1 MLSIA
6 AQTLPAARVGCCTI
20 RSTEPVYKTTQVG
33 AARVCWLRYQRASLR
48 RTSDCSFAG
57 VLSQHAVPLVAI
69 TQIQSDGQFLP
80 RNIPALLCHCGANL
94 LHCRSPFSLCL
105 EHVDTWERTAS
116 RRRPAFSSHLLT
128 TIMINFRRSS
138 GGKPKRSARG
148 SALDARRVARD
159 AERNPPSVLQTL
171 LGYGKS
177 GTVSRYLSV
186 FESVCVWQ
194 RLVSYQSARC
204 RR

>member
-1 MLSIA
+1 MRPDFQPHS
-6 AQTLPAARVGCCTI
+6 AARHGAEDFLQRFPRCTH
-20 RSTEPVYKTTQVG
+20 SLFQLYS
-33 AARVCWLRYQRASLR
+33 AS
-48 RTSDCSFAG
+48 FI
-57 VLSQHAVPLVAI
+57 QHAVPRVAI
-69 TQIQSDGQFLP
+69 TQIQSDSQFLP

-116 RRRPAFSSHLLT
+116 RRRPAFSSHLIT

-171 LGYGKS
+171 LAYGKS

-194 RLVSYQSARC
+194 RIVSYQS
-204 RR
+204 